1 MRRLSLREKIQYD
14 CKYNR
19 ALFAMLI
26 TPMIFLFAFRYLPIW
41 GVQIAFR
48 DYHPLAGISTS
59 PWVGLKYFRNFLH
72 TIKGD

>member
-1 MRRLSLREKIQYD
+1 MSNYFVRRIERSHGMRRLSLREKIQYD

-26 TPMIFLFAFRYLPIW
+26 TPMIFLFVFRYLPIW

-59 PWVGLKYFRNFLH
+59 PW
-72 TIKGD
+72 